1 MSATM
6 VVLRD
11 SFKGGERG
19 NIPRSKL
26 WW

>member
-11 SFKGGERG
+11 PFKGGERG
-19 NIPRSKL
+19 DIPRSKL